1 MTLGCYLIADPL
13 AGRLRAI
20 ADIEAEPLADC
31 HRDFLRG
38 LRVRANLLVPVLVA
52 DNLWGL
58 LVAHHCRP
66 TRPWPEA
73 DIAAIEHGA
82 DTLAVAPSIHGRAH
96 CDNNR

>member
-52 DNLWGL
+52 DNL
-58 LVAHHCRP
+58 
-66 TRPWPEA
+66 
-73 DIAAIEHGA
+73 
-82 DTLAVAPSIHGRAH
+82 
-96 CDNNR
+96 